1 MESYEE
7 IVNKW
12 YLKLQKDFINSMMT
26 RYANSKL
33 KKEDAENIYQDVF
46 IAIKENYTLGKIKDN
61 TSWRNYIWR
70 IGMNMASKQYRG
82 LENIEKF
89 DNGFDLTGDF
99 KEYEKISKYLD
110 YADNSGYSDE
120 MVDIVNDEMAKM
132 TPAQRELMVS
142 HYVYDMK
149 DSEIACEEEFEYKS
163 TDSVKVVR
171 NRYFRQF
178 RDRVRERCEQEGLW
192 AS

>member
-99 KEYEKISKYLD
+99 KEYEKITKYLD

-149 DSEIACEEEFEYKS
+149 DSEIANEEEFEYKS